1 NARARRDGEKRM
13 RWLRGRRDAARL
25 GPPCRGWFDYAVGNA
40 VFVKAGGG
48 RARMR
53 RAVRTAL
60 ALLQPAVRVDRA
72 AVAAQFEIQR
82 RATLAAGVADAG
94 DRLAALDAGAGVLE
108 QRIVVGVQAH
118 VAVAVVD
125 DQDQAVAGHPFGE
138 HHGAVGDGLD
148 R

>member
-1 NARARRDGEKRM
+1 
-13 RWLRGRRDAARL
+13 
-25 GPPCRGWFDYAVGNA
+25 
-40 VFVKAGGG
+40 
-48 RARMR
+48 
-53 RAVRTAL
+53 AVRTAS

-148 R
+148 RRARRRADQYTGALVAV